1 MAKLRKKGLLVSENG
16 KVQTSWFCVLNKFLH
31 PRALAKPIG
40 RFIPA
45 LVELASIVL
54 TAVVKNHSCFS
65 RNGCRPF
72 IEVYNGEKRILTTV
86 QEIEKM
92 RWGATLSSLCWELS
106 PQLNFFGI
114 YIFPPFMVGGEGFS
128 PCLWDKFGQLCAEW
142 KKMASSVILSQ
153 IVMMFPGTHRNTH
166 SRTTESQFEKIMSPR
181 VFCNLTDNLKT
192 DSKTLYYS
200 LLN

>member
-31 PRALAKPIG
+31 PRSLAKPIG

-92 RWGATLSSLCWELS
+92 RCGATLSSLCWELS
-106 PQLNFFGI
+106 PQLLWDLH
-114 YIFPPFMVGGEGFS
+114 IFPL
-128 PCLWDKFGQLCAEW
+128 LWLEARGSLRA
-142 KKMASSVILSQ
+142 
-153 IVMMFPGTHRNTH
+153 
-166 SRTTESQFEKIMSPR
+166 FET
-181 VFCNLTDNLKT
+181 NL
-192 DSKTLYYS
+192 DSYVPSERKW
-200 LLN
+200 LLR